1 MKNKQK
7 LMKEIRIR
15 RQSKRRGK
23 KKIRTNEKTK
33 KFAYI
38 IPPEC
43 KFTDD

>member
-1 MKNKQK
+1 
-7 LMKEIRIR
+7 MKEIRIR
-15 RQSKRRGK
+15 DNLKDVEK
-23 KKIRTNEKTK
+23 KKNKNEQEHK